1 MGRNII
7 KKLLSVIPLLLII
20 SFILFFIINILPGDA
35 AMGLAAESSNQEY
48 IVKLRAEL
56 GLDKPFFVRYLDWLL
71 KMLKGDLGR
80 SLISGQPVI
89 EKVLLRFPVTLELT
103 LLAMLISVIVAIPL
117 GIISAVKRNSLW
129 DYGSSIIAMIGI
141 AMPPFWL
148 GILLVILFS
157 LMWQL
162 LPASG
167 YVGFFSNPVENLKC
181 MFMPA
186 MSIGLAFAA
195 TVMRQTRSALLE
207 VLSQD
212 YINTA
217 RAKGLSEGVVLWK
230 HALRNSLIP
239 VITVISMQIGRLI
252 GGAVVTETVF
262 ALPGIG
268 REIVDSIFSR
278 DYPVVMAMILLTA
291 AFVILINTFVDL
303 LYIIIDPRI
312 SQDTQ
317 AD

>member
-7 KKLLSVIPLLLII
+7 KKLLSVVPLLLII

-56 GLDKPFFVRYLDWLL
+56 GLDKPFLARYLDWLQ
-71 KMLKGDLGR
+71 KMLKGNLGR

-117 GIISAVKRNSLW
+117 GIISAVKRNSFW

-157 LMWQL
+157 LVWQL

-167 YVGFFSNPVENLKC
+167 YVSFFSDPVENLKC

-212 YINTA
+212 YIDTA

-312 SQDTQ
+312 SQDAQ